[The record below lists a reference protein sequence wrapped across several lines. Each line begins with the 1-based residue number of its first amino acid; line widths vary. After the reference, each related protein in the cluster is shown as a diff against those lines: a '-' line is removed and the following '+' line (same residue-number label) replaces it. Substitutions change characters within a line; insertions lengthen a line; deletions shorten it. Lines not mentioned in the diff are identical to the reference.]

1 MGAKSRRKGATAERE
16 FAKVLGDLVGE
27 PELLCRNLEQC
38 RTGGDDLRIKQ
49 ERLNNTDL
57 VSRLDGFSIE
67 VKRYATAQPSAVRGW
82 WQQSVRQARDRL
94 KLPLLAYRCDRQ
106 PWCCVVHLST
116 EFPLDDLRGCLTMP
130 IELFAEFLLR
140 GLPNAHG

>member
-16 FAKVLGDLVGE
+16 FASKLGDLVGE
-27 PELLCRNLEQC
+27 PELLRRNLEQT
-38 RTGGDDLRIKQ
+38 RSGGDDLRIKPGTYHNP
-49 ERLNNTDL
+49 EM

-67 VKRYATAQPSAVRGW
+67 VKRHANAPPSAVRQW
-82 WQQSVRQARDRL
+82 WGQAVRQSRDVT

-116 EFPLDDLRGCLTMP
+116 KYPLDDLRGCLTMP
-130 IELFAEFLLR
+130 LELFAEFLRR
-140 GLPNAHG
+140 GDDE